1 MKHIVE
7 ISMEWWN
14 NEDPKLDIK
23 TSHREVLEEEG
34 MNRVVEMMKDGYTSG
49 ELNHNL
55 SLDQS
60 DPDEGVDYS
69 GFWSLTTKTIA

>member
-1 MKHIVE
+1 MKHIIE
-7 ISMEWWN
+7 ITTEWWN
-14 NEDPKLDIK
+14 NENPKIEIK

-34 MNRVVEMMKDGYTSG
+34 INRVVEMMKDGYTSG

-55 SLDQS
+55 CLDQN
-60 DPDEGVDYS
+60 DPDEGIDYS